1 MRKPNSAPTA
11 VFSETPIVDAS
22 ELYLPDYTTS
32 NCYDGMFNYCE
43 SLVTA
48 PLLPA
53 TSIEENCY
61 GAMFQFCTAL
71 ENVYCL
77 AETDDGTGTNGWLM
91 YASATGTIVVSS
103 NSCLALDTEDGVP
116 TGWTIVIA

>member
-1 MRKPNSAPTA
+1 MPNFAFCN

-22 ELYLPDYTTS
+22 ELYLPNCTTPS
-32 NCYDGMFNYCE
+32 CYQWMFDYCE

-53 TSIEENCY
+53 TSLEENCY
-61 GAMFQFCTAL
+61 SGMFEGCTAL

-77 AETDDGTGTNGWLM
+77 AETDDGTGTSGWLRDV
-91 YASATGTIVVSS
+91 SATGTIVVSS
-103 NSCLALDTEDGVP
+103 NSCLALDSEDGVP